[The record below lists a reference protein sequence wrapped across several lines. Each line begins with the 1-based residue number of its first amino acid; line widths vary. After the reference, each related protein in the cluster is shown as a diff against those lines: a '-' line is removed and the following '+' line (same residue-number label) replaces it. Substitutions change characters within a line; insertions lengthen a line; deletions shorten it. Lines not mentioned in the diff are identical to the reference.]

1 MDKIFQRI
9 DRFFVEFLDEIASA
23 YAACSKVRNIEA
35 WFRRLDDLTLARER
49 GDATYRQ
56 IEDHVFELKVIN
68 YLNSTFPGAE
78 LTYEPTGIRR
88 EGRNCD
94 LGAKREGREHL
105 IEIKSFHPEPHRKR
119 VPVERIAPNNKVHM
133 DEESYHSY
141 QATRGHLIDVVYETE
156 QKFTNYSA
164 GPVAVLAVPD
174 GFHLN
179 REDLRDVV
187 YIYRNG
193 GPRPDDPLGPMTMHN
208 LRGQFAGSISEFW
221 ALPFPQESFAC
232 PDDEAPTVVGPR
244 MHDDRGIE
252 I

>member
-9 DRFFVEFLDEIASA
+9 DRFFMEFLAEMETA
-23 YAACSKVRNIEA
+23 YDACSNVSNIEA
-35 WFRRLDDLTLARER
+35 WYRRLDELTLARER

-68 YLNSTFPGAE
+68 YLNLSFLGVE
-78 LTYEPTGIRR
+78 LTYEPLGIRP

-105 IEIKSFHPEPHRKR
+105 IEIKSFHPEPYRKR
-119 VPVERIAPNNKVHM
+119 VPTKRIAPTTKVHM
-133 DEESYHSY
+133 DEESYHAY

-156 QKFTNYSA
+156 QKIANYVS

-179 REDLRDVV
+179 REDLRDFV

-193 GPRPDDPLGPMTMHN
+193 RPRYDDPLGPMTMHN
-208 LRGQFAGSISEFW
+208 LRGRFSGSIKEYW
-221 ALPFPQESFAC
+221 AMPFPQESFAC
-232 PDDEAPTVVGPR
+232 HNDKAPAVIGALINE
-244 MHDDRGIE
+244 DRDIT